1 MIYRLL
7 LSSLTIFTLATCQ
20 NQKTAT
26 AKKSNAVEHTKHVI
40 STENN
45 PIKETPKITQGIPA
59 GKKVVKTT
67 YEEKQEIINKKN
79 VVYLAEGEN
88 KFLKEFEMNVT
99 FKRMVEDSRCP
110 KDVEC
115 IWAGNAMAEV
125 ELMGLYTRPV
135 TIQLSTMNDTSKKY
149 VNTQNFNG
157 YSISLIEVTPETTSP
172 KGFKALKGTY
182 KIALQF
188 NKEQPNPSERGGSTT
203 K

>member
-1 MIYRLL
+1 
-7 LSSLTIFTLATCQ
+7 
-20 NQKTAT
+20 
-26 AKKSNAVEHTKHVI
+26 
-40 STENN
+40 
-45 PIKETPKITQGIPA
+45 
-59 GKKVVKTT
+59 
-67 YEEKQEIINKKN
+67 
-79 VVYLAEGEN
+79 
-88 KFLKEFEMNVT
+88 MNVT

-135 TIQLSTMNDTSKKY
+135 TIQLSTMNDTSKNY

-157 YSISLIEVTPETTSP
+157 YSISLIEVTPETTSA

>member
-1 MIYRLL
+1 M
-7 LSSLTIFTLATCQ
+7 
-20 NQKTAT
+20 
-26 AKKSNAVEHTKHVI
+26 
-40 STENN
+40 
-45 PIKETPKITQGIPA
+45 
-59 GKKVVKTT
+59 VKTT

-135 TIQLSTMNDTSKKY
+135 TIQLSTMNDTSKNY

-157 YSISLIEVTPETTSP
+157 YSISLIEVTPETTSA

>member
-40 STENN
+40 STENK

-135 TIQLSTMNDTSKKY
+135 TIQLSTMNDTSQNY

-157 YSISLIEVTPETTSP
+157 YSISLIEVTPETTSA

>member
-40 STENN
+40 SKENN

-135 TIQLSTMNDTSKKY
+135 TIQLSTMNDTSKNY

-157 YSISLIEVTPETTSP
+157 YSISLIEVTPETTSA